1 MVEGLS
7 PKGADSSAQSGVFTR
22 TLGRSGIRVSAVG
35 LGTARIGGQ
44 SWRPDDRTV
53 HDEPGQVD
61 ADIRAIHRA
70 LDLGISFLDTADVY
84 GCGRSERILGQ
95 ALAGRRHRVV
105 VATKF
110 GETFDEHTCQ
120 ATVEKLDPAY
130 IRRACEA
137 SLRRLNTDYIDV
149 YLFHLRDYD
158 LARAGEVRQTLETLA
173 EEGKIRYYGWSTD
186 DLERARFFAEGPH
199 CTAIEHRLNIMMD
212 APAMLALCDEL
223 DLASINR
230 IPLAMGMLSGRWTRN
245 TQLPPDDVRGRFF
258 EVEGFLQDLEKVEAM
273 RQVLT
278 RDGRSY
284 VQAAL
289 GWIWARSPR
298 TVPVP
303 GFRTIEQVE
312 EDAQALRFG
321 PLNEEQMDEVRR
333 LLGRINTQ

>member
-1 MVEGLS
+1 MF
-7 PKGADSSAQSGVFTR
+7 AR
-22 TLGRSGIRVSAVG
+22 TLGRSGIPVSAVG
-35 LGTARIGGQ
+35 LGTARIGGL
-44 SWRPDDRTV
+44 SWRLDDLTV
-53 HDEPGQVD
+53 HDEPDQID

-70 LDLGISFLDTADVY
+70 LDLGINFFDTADVY
-84 GCGRSERILGQ
+84 GCGHSERILGQ
-95 ALAGRRHRVV
+95 ALAGRRHQVV

-110 GETFDEHTCQ
+110 GETFDEQACQ
-120 ATVEKLDPAY
+120 PTEEELNPAY

-137 SLRRLNTDYIDV
+137 SLRRLNTDYIDL
-149 YLFHLRDYD
+149 YLFHIRDYD
-158 LARAGEVRQTLETLA
+158 LERAGEVRQTLETLA

-186 DLERARFFAEGPH
+186 DLERARTFAQGPH

-230 IPLAMGMLSGRWTRN
+230 IPLAMGMLSGRWTHN
-245 TQLPPDDVRGRFF
+245 TQLPQDDRRGEFF
-258 EVEGFLQDLEKVEAM
+258 EVERFLQDLEKVQAM

-298 TVPVP
+298 TIPVP
-303 GFRTIEQVE
+303 GFRTIEHVE
-312 EDAQALRFG
+312 EDAQAMRFG
-321 PLNEEQMDEVRR
+321 PLDEEQMGEVQR
-333 LLGRINTQ
+333 LLGR

>member
-1 MVEGLS
+1 M
-7 PKGADSSAQSGVFTR
+7 FTR

-35 LGTARIGGQ
+35 LGTARIGGLG
-44 SWRPDDRTV
+44 WGADDLTV
-53 HDEPGQVD
+53 PDEPHPID

-70 LDLGISFLDTADVY
+70 LDLGISFFDTADVY

-95 ALAGRRHRVV
+95 ALADRRHQAV

-110 GETFDEHTCQ
+110 GETFDEQSCQ
-120 ATVEKLDPAY
+120 PTEEELTPAY

-137 SLRRLNTDYIDV
+137 SLRRLNTDYIDL
-149 YLFHLRDYD
+149 YLFHIRDYD
-158 LARAGEVRQTLETLA
+158 LARAGEVRETLETLA
-173 EEGKIRYYGWSTD
+173 KEGKIRYYGWSTD

-212 APAMLALCDEL
+212 APAMVELCDAL

-230 IPLAMGMLSGRWTRN
+230 IPLAMGVLSGRWTRN
-245 TQLPPDDVRGRFF
+245 TQLPQDDWRSQFF
-258 EVEGFLQDLEKVEAM
+258 EVKEFLQDLEKIEAM
-273 RQVLT
+273 RQTLT

-298 TVPVP
+298 TIPVP
-303 GFRTIEQVE
+303 GFRTIEHVE
-312 EDAQALRFG
+312 EDAKAMRFG
-321 PLNEEQMDEVRR
+321 PLSEEQMGEVQR
-333 LLGRINTQ
+333 LLGR